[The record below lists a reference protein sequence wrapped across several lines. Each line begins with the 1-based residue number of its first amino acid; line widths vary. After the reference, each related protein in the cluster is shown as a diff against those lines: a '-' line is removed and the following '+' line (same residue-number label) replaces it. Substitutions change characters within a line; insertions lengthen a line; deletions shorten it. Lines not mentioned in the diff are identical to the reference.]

1 MPRTRLIVIATLLLV
16 LLLGTIALDNLIL
29 GANLI
34 PELNLPDS
42 AQTFVTIFLG
52 VFIEAAAFLLIGSL
66 ASGFVAVYVSND
78 DIARMI
84 PRNPILATCVGAL
97 IGMIFPVCECG
108 VVPLV
113 RRLYQKGLP
122 ISAGFAFLLGAPVLN
137 PVVIASTYAA
147 YGNST
152 ILWAR
157 LGFTFIIAVGVG
169 LIFLSQPDP
178 RKILLRPDLF
188 PHLIS
193 PSTISVSETA
203 TFKSEHAVHDQ
214 AHDHGHDHGTNSG
227 LQRALTIAAD
237 EFFDM
242 GRYMIFGTLLSTSL
256 QLFVPQSTLLSIGTN
271 PVLSVVAMQALAF
284 VLSVCSTVDAFLSLN
299 FINTFT
305 TGSVIAFLV
314 FGPMIDIKSTMMFL
328 GVYQR
333 RVVIYLAAL
342 LTLSGLVVGLLMT

>member
-1 MPRTRLIVIATLLLV
+1 MPRTRLMVIAMLLLV

-34 PELNLPDS
+34 PELNLPDA

-66 ASGFVAVYVSND
+66 ASGFVAVYVSNE
-78 DIARMI
+78 DITRMI

-193 PSTISVSETA
+193 PNTIPVSETA
-203 TFKSEHAVHDQ
+203 PLNSEQA
-214 AHDHGHDHGTNSG
+214 AHDHDHGTTSG
-227 LQRALTIAAD
+227 LQRALGIAAD

-271 PVLSVVAMQALAF
+271 PVLSVVAMQILAF

-333 RVVIYLAAL
+333 RVVIYLIAL
-342 LTLSGLVVGLLMT
+342 LALSGLVVGLLMT